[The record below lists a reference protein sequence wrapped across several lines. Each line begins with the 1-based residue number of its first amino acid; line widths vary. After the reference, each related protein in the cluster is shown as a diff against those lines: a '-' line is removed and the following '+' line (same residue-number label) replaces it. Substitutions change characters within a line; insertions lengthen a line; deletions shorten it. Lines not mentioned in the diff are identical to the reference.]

1 MKKDINKK
9 LFKDFGI
16 LLGIFIPLV
25 WGLLLP
31 ILFGHDL
38 RLWTLYFSTIIIS
51 LAFIYPKSLKYP
63 YILWMYLGDF
73 LGWINSRLILG
84 LVFIL
89 VLQPIAFLMKIL
101 KYDPLNKE
109 LEIKNSY
116 RETKKNYFLDLKRI
130 F

>member
-1 MKKDINKK
+1 MKKEINKK
-9 LFKDFGI
+9 LFKEFGI

-63 YILWMYLGDF
+63 YILWMYIGDI

-89 VLQPIAFLMKIL
+89 VVQPIALLMRIF

-109 LEIKNSY
+109 LEIKDSY
-116 RETKKNYFLDLKRI
+116 RETKKNYFLDLKKI